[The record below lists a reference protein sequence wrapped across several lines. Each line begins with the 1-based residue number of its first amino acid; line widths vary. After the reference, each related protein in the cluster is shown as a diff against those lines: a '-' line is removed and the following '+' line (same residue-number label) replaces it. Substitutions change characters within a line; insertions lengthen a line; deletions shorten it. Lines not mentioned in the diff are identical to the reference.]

1 MEGPLRKLTLVAFAT
16 LVLSLIPPR
25 SAFADLEETHVQSL
39 PFFSLQVPLNFD
51 LNPTLNSP
59 PPLPSS
65 NVIIEHGSLL
75 TLGSFAP
82 DGSIL
87 DGDAALVIFI
97 QNPSSL
103 IKRVAVYADPSIR
116 IDATNTSASGT
127 ILAGASGGGPTP
139 SDFVIGGWEFEIDF
153 VKAATVGDTGS
164 FDVALALLDHRDT
177 PLASAPGVSFKIQT
191 RSSNG
196 AVAFGNIVMT
206 PCWLRLRRLIPT
218 SDLPLKTSASTGFR
232 DFAAARVAEI
242 TFSVSASK

>member
-1 MEGPLRKLTLVAFAT
+1 MEGLLRKLTLVAFAT

-25 SAFADLEETHVQSL
+25 SALADLGETHVQSL

-65 NVIIEHGSLL
+65 NVIIEHSTLL

-103 IKRVAVYADPSIR
+103 IERVAVYGDPSIR
-116 IDATNTSASGT
+116 IDANNTSASGT
-127 ILAGASGGGPTP
+127 ILAGASGGGPSP
-139 SDFVIGGWEFEIDF
+139 SDFMIGNWRFEIDF
-153 VKAATVGDTGS
+153 VNAAIIGDTGS

-177 PLASAPGVSFKIQT
+177 PLASAPGVSFKMNVHLGSTNFDFGTKFPQATIG
-191 RSSNG
+191 G
-196 AVAFGNIVMT
+196 AVMSVPEPSTLALAGLPIVSL
-206 PCWLRLRRLIPT
+206 CFAHRA
-218 SDLPLKTSASTGFR
+218 LKR
-232 DFAAARVAEI
+232 WRAA
-242 TFSVSASK
+242 